1 MKAIVLRETGGPQ
14 NLRVEDVPIPEP
26 QTGETLVRVRA
37 AALNHR
43 EVFITQ
49 GRYPD
54 IQLPRVLGAD
64 GCGEAA
70 RKRVVIDPTIG
81 WGDDERV
88 WQPHARILGMPRD
101 GTFAQ
106 YVCVPNENVYRTP
119 DHLSDEEA
127 AALPLAGVTAFRA
140 LFARG
145 ELREGETVLVTG
157 IGGGVQSFVL
167 LFAKAC
173 GARVAVTSGSD
184 EKLAR
189 AQALGADAVVNY
201 RTDPDWHKTLGKSI
215 GPVDLAVDSAGGESL
230 ARALAIVRRGGRAVT
245 YGATSGNVDLRM
257 FQVFWHQLDIRG
269 TSMGSPADFQKMLH
283 FTDKYR
289 IKPVIDRVFEMQDV
303 VAAAER
309 MDHAEQFGKI
319 VLRIP

>member
-1 MKAIVLRETGGPQ
+1 MKAIVLREIGGPQ
-14 NLRVEDVPIPEP
+14 NLRLEEAPIPEP
-26 QTGETLVRVRA
+26 QAGETLVRLHA

-43 EVFITQ
+43 DVFITH

-54 IQLPRVLGAD
+54 IRLPGVLGAD

-70 RKRVVIDPTIG
+70 GRRVVIDPTIG

-119 DHLSDEEA
+119 DHLSDEEG

-157 IGGGVQSFVL
+157 IGGGVQSLAL

-184 EKLAR
+184 QKLNR
-189 AQALGADAVVNY
+189 AQALGADATANY
-201 RTDPDWHKTLGKSI
+201 RTDSDWHKTLSKSI
-215 GPVDLAVDSAGGESL
+215 GPVDLVVDSAGGESL
-230 ARALAIVRRGGRAVT
+230 AKALSIVRRGGRAVT
-245 YGATSGNVDLRM
+245 YGATAGNVDLRM
-257 FQVFWHQLDIRG
+257 FSVFWHQLDIRG
-269 TSMGSPADFQKMLH
+269 TSMGSPEDFKKMLH
-283 FTDKYR
+283 FTEKHR
-289 IKPVIDRVFEMQDV
+289 LKPVVDRVFEMHDV

-309 MDHAEQFGKI
+309 MDQAEQFGKI